1 MTRLLSFAA
10 AAAVLALPMAAAA
23 QAPDPVLSE
32 FQKICWASGG
42 DYVKMLGDATADSWV
57 ETQVVPES
65 DAGVSITDQAARTKA
80 VNGLDL
86 TLLVTRGLRH
96 TKGGDVKVSTCK
108 LAVNKPDADLL
119 GASQAWVGSAPD
131 NGDATSA
138 VYFVGMGGA
147 KPDHVGQAGV
157 QAAMNAGGFGVLKF
171 QNDDADSILVYQLY
185 AK

>member
-23 QAPDPVLSE
+23 QGSDPVLAE
-32 FQKICWASGG
+32 FQKVCWAPGG
-42 DYVKMLGDATADSWV
+42 DYVKIVSAATADNWV
-57 ETQVVPES
+57 DAPVVVENDPS
-65 DAGVSITDQAARTKA
+65 VSITDKISRMKS
-80 VNGLDL
+80 VSGLDL

-96 TKGGDVKVSTCK
+96 TKGGDVKVSNCK
-108 LAVNKPDADLL
+108 LTVSKADPGVL

-131 NGDATSA
+131 KGDATSGI
-138 VYFVGMGGA
+138 YFVGMGGD
-147 KPDHVGQAGV
+147 KPHQVGQAGI

-171 QNDDADSILVYQLY
+171 QVDDSDAILVYQVY